1 MSTPSR
7 SRGSTSNPAQTSA
20 TLPAPAGPAI
30 TTPGGLGAVQ
40 AMVQRAAGG
49 TTRGRGSGRS
59 SRASGEGRSQ
69 SMPHGSVAVASE
81 SAYPKITQ
89 VPTTTTGT
97 VPAGTSTILGTAG
110 SGVGPVVSSENQVA
124 PCWHPAQVSNALST
138 TSKATWSCRWTI
150 DGSYLEL
157 RKYPTS
163 DQWDGSPDKLSDSKS
178 KDGHPVLRGCTIA
191 SQMNPTNPVVWGTT
205 GVRAQSGLT
214 KIGLNPPAASFGSA
228 WNAPFTETPAG
239 WEAFYTQ
246 SGWPGTPSTTS
257 GGPYGPGGPGGP
269 INDFET
275 TRTRFHNQFVCQ
287 TPLQLIERLQ
297 TTKRFKGMSAE
308 VWGDQV
314 SSLCDAAQ
322 CFDPQMRYE
331 YFLSG
336 LRNSEWKAALAT
348 TKNESEFENDWSKN
362 DESTRAMVRQVMG
375 MVQQTQ
381 NLLVQQQQTW
391 IPMSHQVAA
400 AYQTPQQS
408 HAPNQMSPIA
418 LPFTPGRGIR
428 QGADMYTQGGHIV
441 CGRCHAGMHRI
452 TCWCSRATCTNCGQ
466 EGHARMEC
474 EEPYKQPNRPQ
485 GQSQQRTSNY
495 NNRNGQQRSGR
506 ACFLCNQK
514 DHLVA
519 EYPMRASFQQFKPQ
533 QSTGSGANQGQTPS

>member
-1 MSTPSR
+1 MVSCFRRGTESIHAPRKRGGRFGKRLPEDHSGTDHYDGNGAGGNVDYLGNGGIWCRSGSFVGEPSGPVLAPSPGLQRVINYFQGHLVLPVSDGFSFVLSQAETENAVGSQTVGLSTAPIWNY
-7 SRGSTSNPAQTSA
+7 GSTSQVTNGMAPLINSATPRARTPVVPSSTSA
-20 TLPAPAGPAI
+20 A
-30 TTPGGLGAVQ
+30 
-40 AMVQRAAGG
+40 
-49 TTRGRGSGRS
+49 S
-59 SRASGEGRSQ
+59 S
-69 SMPHGSVAVASE
+69 
-81 SAYPKITQ
+81 
-89 VPTTTTGT
+89 
-97 VPAGTSTILGTAG
+97 
-110 SGVGPVVSSENQVA
+110 
-124 PCWHPAQVSNALST
+124 
-138 TSKATWSCRWTI
+138 
-150 DGSYLEL
+150 
-157 RKYPTS
+157 
-163 DQWDGSPDKLSDSKS
+163 
-178 KDGHPVLRGCTIA
+178 
-191 SQMNPTNPVVWGTT
+191 
-205 GVRAQSGLT
+205 
-214 KIGLNPPAASFGSA
+214 GSA

-362 DESTRAMVRQVMG
+362 DESARAMVRQVMG

-400 AYQTPQQS
+400 AYQTHQQS

-533 QSTGSGANQGQTPS
+533 QSTGSGANQGQTPSQ

>member
-1 MSTPSR
+1 
-7 SRGSTSNPAQTSA
+7 
-20 TLPAPAGPAI
+20 
-30 TTPGGLGAVQ
+30 
-40 AMVQRAAGG
+40 
-49 TTRGRGSGRS
+49 
-59 SRASGEGRSQ
+59 
-69 SMPHGSVAVASE
+69 
-81 SAYPKITQ
+81 
-89 VPTTTTGT
+89 
-97 VPAGTSTILGTAG
+97 
-110 SGVGPVVSSENQVA
+110 
-124 PCWHPAQVSNALST
+124 
-138 TSKATWSCRWTI
+138 
-150 DGSYLEL
+150 
-157 RKYPTS
+157 
-163 DQWDGSPDKLSDSKS
+163 
-178 KDGHPVLRGCTIA
+178 
-191 SQMNPTNPVVWGTT
+191 
-205 GVRAQSGLT
+205 
-214 KIGLNPPAASFGSA
+214 
-228 WNAPFTETPAG
+228 
-239 WEAFYTQ
+239 
-246 SGWPGTPSTTS
+246 
-257 GGPYGPGGPGGP
+257 

-322 CFDPQMRYE
+322 CFDPQMRYQ

-400 AYQTPQQS
+400 AYQTHQQS

-428 QGADMYTQGGHIV
+428 QGADI
-441 CGRCHAGMHRI
+441 
-452 TCWCSRATCTNCGQ
+452 RATCTNCGQ

>member
-30 TTPGGLGAVQ
+30 TTPGGLGAVH

-89 VPTTTTGT
+89 VPTTTTGA

-178 KDGHPVLRGCTIA
+178 PNARGALVYFRGFVWIRVERSLHRNA
-191 SQMNPTNPVVWGTT
+191 S
-205 GVRAQSGLT
+205 R
-214 KIGLNPPAASFGSA
+214 
-228 WNAPFTETPAG
+228 
-239 WEAFYTQ
+239 
-246 SGWPGTPSTTS
+246 PSTLRV
-257 GGPYGPGGPGGP
+257 GGRGLHLLLLEDPTGLEDLV

-533 QSTGSGANQGQTPS
+533 QSTGSGANQGQTPSQ